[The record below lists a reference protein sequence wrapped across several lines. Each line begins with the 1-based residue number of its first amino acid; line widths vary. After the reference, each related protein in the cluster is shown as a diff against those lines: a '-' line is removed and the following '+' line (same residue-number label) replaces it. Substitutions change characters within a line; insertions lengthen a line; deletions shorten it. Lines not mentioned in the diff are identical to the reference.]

1 MSFSLPIR
9 GRGAASNPP
18 NRFEPITLDPDGDT
32 LDAIDAEDRRPLP
45 QTQFFK
51 DNSRTVICE
60 NDSPDVGFRFS
71 INPYR
76 GCEHGCIYCYARPT
90 HEYLSLS
97 SGVDFET
104 KIFVKHDA
112 PQLLRKELMRA
123 SWRPETISISGVTD
137 CYQPAERIFKITRSC
152 LKVLAE
158 FGNPVGIVSKSH
170 LVTRDIDILSEMA
183 RKRLA
188 AVFISITTLR
198 AEVASTMEPRAPAPA
213 RRIDAIKKLSAA
225 GIPCGVMVAP
235 LVPGLTDHEMPAI
248 LQAAADAGAITCG
261 YVPVRLPFAVKAL
274 FEEWLASNFPDRREK
289 VLNRIRSIRDGKL
302 NDSDFHTRMRGAG
315 EFAEQF
321 EAMFK
326 LAKRRYGLDREFPHL
341 STDLFRRPG
350 EQMPLFT
357 AS

>member
-1 MSFSLPIR
+1 
-9 GRGAASNPP
+9 
-18 NRFEPITLDPDGDT
+18 
-32 LDAIDAEDRRPLP
+32 
-45 QTQFFK
+45 
-51 DNSRTVICE
+51 
-60 NDSPDVGFRFS
+60 
-71 INPYR
+71 
-76 GCEHGCIYCYARPT
+76 
-90 HEYLSLS
+90 
-97 SGVDFET
+97 
-104 KIFVKHDA
+104 
-112 PQLLRKELMRA
+112 
-123 SWRPETISISGVTD
+123 VTD